1 MQSIYI
7 TVTAHSPLSRIEATL
22 KVLQGYETLELDKEV
37 EIVIDH
43 NSRHD
48 LDEFSMI
55 IASHTKL
62 GRVAFAVAAPEF
74 EGYNLEEP

>member
-7 TVTAHSPLSRIEATL
+7 TITAHSPLSRIDTTL
-22 KVLQGYETLELDKEV
+22 KVLKGYESLELDKEI

-55 IASHTKL
+55 VLTRSL
-62 GRVAFAVAAPEF
+62 G
-74 EGYNLEEP
+74 GYFCRRRA